1 LLPEN
6 ADVLQDATCVNKNQL
21 LVNYLHDC
29 KDELYLYDLSHGK
42 HLYKFDLPIGS
53 ILEISCK
60 YDQDFVCSRN
70 IFIKI
75 LNNIQ
80 FFNIIKVFL

>member
-1 LLPEN
+1 M
-6 ADVLQDATCVNKNQL
+6 LQDATCVNKNQL
-21 LVNYLHDC
+21 LVNYLYDF
-29 KDELYLYDLSHGK
+29 KDELYLYDLSNGK

>member
-1 LLPEN
+1 MLPEN

-60 YDQDFVCSRN
+60 YDQDFVCFKN
-70 IFIKI
+70 YFIK
-75 LNNIQ
+75 L
-80 FFNIIKVFL
+80 FKY